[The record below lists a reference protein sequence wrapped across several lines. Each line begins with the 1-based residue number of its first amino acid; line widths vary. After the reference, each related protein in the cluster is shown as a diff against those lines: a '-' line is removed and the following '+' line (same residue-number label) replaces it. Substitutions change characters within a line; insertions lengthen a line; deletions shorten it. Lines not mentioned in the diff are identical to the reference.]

1 MLLFSGAQWSEGGGG
16 AKMNFCGGGVVVEV
30 FGSGAEAATPV
41 KQRRNTGMKWN
52 CFCILNILL

>member
-1 MLLFSGAQWSEGGGG
+1 MLLFSGAQWSECGGG

-52 CFCILNILL
+52 FNMF